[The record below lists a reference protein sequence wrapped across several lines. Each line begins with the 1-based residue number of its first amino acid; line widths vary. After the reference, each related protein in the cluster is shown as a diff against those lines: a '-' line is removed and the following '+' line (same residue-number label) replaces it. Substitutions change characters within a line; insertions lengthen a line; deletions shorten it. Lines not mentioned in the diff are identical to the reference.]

1 VDCAKATAIWV
12 SEDEVKERLDVG
24 DVISILEQAFALV
37 AAGQA
42 QILPRAHAAWDGGVL
57 HAVGAALPGAGVAG
71 VKTWTWTPKG
81 ARPVVVVFS
90 TADGSLQGIVD
101 AVALGQLRTAATAGL
116 GTRLLAREDASSLAI
131 IGSGRQAL
139 SQVRAVVSVRA
150 IDEVRVFGRDPG
162 RRAAF
167 ARSVHRELD
176 VMVTEH
182 ADVASAV
189 RGADVVTTV
198 TRSSTPVLGGAMLE
212 PGMHVN
218 AVGAIVPTSRELDA
232 EAVGRCSVIAVEWR
246 AQAEADAGDLRD
258 AVARGSVR
266 WDEVVELG
274 TLLAGGAGRQNAED
288 ITLLRTLGVGLSD
301 VAVAA
306 AVLRSHGGAPSAPV
320 LDATAQ

>member
-1 VDCAKATAIWV
+1 VDRAKTTATWV
-12 SEDEVKERLDVG
+12 SEDEVKERLDVS
-24 DVISILEQAFALV
+24 DVISIVQDAFALV

-42 QILPRAHAAWDGGVL
+42 QILPRAHIAWDGGLL

-71 VKTWTWTPKG
+71 VKTWTWTTKG

-90 TADGSLQGIVD
+90 TQDGSLQGVVD

-116 GTRLLAREDASSLAI
+116 GTRLLAREDARSLAI
-131 IGSGRQAL
+131 VGSGRQAL
-139 SQVRAVVSVRA
+139 SQVRAVLAVRA

-176 VMVTEH
+176 VVVTEH

-198 TRSSTPVLGGAMLE
+198 TRSSTPVLGGALLE

-218 AVGAIVPTSRELDA
+218 AVGAIVPTSRELDT
-232 EAVGRCSVIAVEWR
+232 EAVRRCSVVAVEWR
-246 AQAEADAGDLRD
+246 AQAESDAGDLRD
-258 AVARGSVR
+258 AVAHGSLR

-274 TLLAGGAGRQNAED
+274 TLLEGGAGRRSPED
-288 ITLLRTLGVGLSD
+288 ITLLRTLGVGVSD

-306 AVLRSHGGAPSAPV
+306 AVLRSHRGTPSAPV
-320 LDATAQ
+320 VDVTAQ